1 MNKNT
6 NIKTAPPLAPA
17 GDPPLP
23 RILVVDDNE
32 SIRTF
37 LTHFFKLEEL
47 DVEIIACPQTALE
60 RFRTSPQDFSML
72 LTDCEMPGMTGLELA
87 KRIRS
92 ERADLPMILFSTS
105 VTVLGPTQ
113 FLSAGF
119 SAALPKPVALDKL
132 RTTIREVLATAA
144 PPPPDDLINSR

>member
-1 MNKNT
+1 MNT
-6 NIKTAPPLAPA
+6 DATIKTAPALAPA

-37 LTHFFKLEEL
+37 LTHFFRLEGL
-47 DVEIIACPQTALE
+47 DVEIIACPQAALE

-87 KRIRS
+87 KRIRAA
-92 ERADLPMILFSTS
+92 RADLPMILFSTS
-105 VTVLGPTQ
+105 VTVLGPAQ

-119 SAALPKPVALDKL
+119 SAALPKPVPLERL
-132 RTTIREVLATAA
+132 RSTIRDVLATAA
-144 PPPPDDLINSR
+144 PPS